1 MKTVISNK
9 RSSIIIDLQERGYD
23 FDFVLDNG
31 AITCVQDRSLTDTEG
46 FEITEKHLIIDDS
59 CLENTCVIYAVQ
71 LLDGNAKGILMA
83 SYYHGNHSK
92 KGRAYES

>member
-1 MKTVISNK
+1 MKTAISNK

-23 FDFVLDNG
+23 FDFVLKNG
-31 AITCVQDRSLTDTEG
+31 LLSCVQDSALTSPEG

-71 LLDGNAKGILMA
+71 LLDSNAKGILMA
-83 SYYHGNHSK
+83 SYHQGNHT
-92 KGRAYES
+92 KGGTGL